1 MMIEEE
7 LLLIAVLLFGFIWG
21 VYATSLYYS
30 TRIEYQKQT
39 LNLLSDRFLELS
51 EAWNK
56 FTDKINVVT
65 KDTK

>member
-1 MMIEEE
+1 MIEEE